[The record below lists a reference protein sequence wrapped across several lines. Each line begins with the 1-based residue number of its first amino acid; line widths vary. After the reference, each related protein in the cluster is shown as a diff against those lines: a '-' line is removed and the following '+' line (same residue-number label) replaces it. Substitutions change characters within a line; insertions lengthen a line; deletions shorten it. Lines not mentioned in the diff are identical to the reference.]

1 MTVCQALLTLSKP
14 SEYFEKYKNT
24 GTFPQLDALVGVEQ
38 EPRFHPEG
46 DVWNHTMLV
55 LDRAAQLR
63 EKAENPLAFM
73 LSSLCHDLGKVTA
86 TAVIDGRIRA
96 LGHEEQGIAPAK
108 KLLSIIS
115 ADEQTVD
122 YVTNMTLLHMRPNM
136 LVSQKS
142 GDKAYKRL
150 FDKSVCPNDLIL
162 LANADHTSRP
172 GFEDYT
178 EARMVLGEKL
188 KMYNEKVR
196 D

>member
-1 MTVCQALLTLSKP
+1 MDVIQALLTLDKP

-24 GTFPQLDALVGVEQ
+24 GTFPQLDVLIGIEQ

-46 DVWNHTMLV
+46 DVWNHTMQV
-55 LDRAAQLR
+55 VDKAAQLR
-63 EKAENPLAFM
+63 NKAENPLGFM
-73 LSSLCHDLGKVTA
+73 LSALCHDLGKVTT

-108 KLLSIIS
+108 KLLGIIGV
-115 ADEQTVD
+115 DTQTVD
-122 YVTNMTLLHMRPNM
+122 YVINMTLLHMRPNM

-162 LANADHTSRP
+162 IAEADHASRP

-178 EARMVLGEKL
+178 EARIVLNEKL
-188 KMYNEKVR
+188 KNYNKKAR

>member
-1 MTVCQALLTLSKP
+1 MTVTEALLTLSKP
-14 SEYFEKYKNT
+14 SEYFEKYKNS
-24 GTFPQLDALVGVEQ
+24 GRFPQLDALVGIEQ

-63 EKAENPLAFM
+63 CKAENPLGFM
-73 LSSLCHDLGKVTA
+73 LSALCHDLGKVTA
-86 TAVIDGRIRA
+86 TTVIDGRIRA
-96 LGHEEQGIAPAK
+96 LGHEEQGIGPAK
-108 KLLSIIS
+108 AMLKGITDDEAIIG
-115 ADEQTVD
+115 
-122 YVTNMTLLHMRPNM
+122 YVINMTLLHMRPNM

-172 GFEDYT
+172 G
-178 EARMVLGEKL
+178 
-188 KMYNEKVR
+188 
-196 D
+196 

>member
-1 MTVCQALLTLSKP
+1 MTVTEALLTMAKP
-14 SEYFEKYKNT
+14 SEYFEKYKNS
-24 GTFPQLDALVGVEQ
+24 GRFPQLDALVGIEQ

-63 EKAENPLAFM
+63 CKAENPLGFM
-73 LSSLCHDLGKVTA
+73 LSALCHDLGKVTA
-86 TAVIDGRIRA
+86 TAVVDGRIRA

-108 KLLSIIS
+108 AMLSGITDD
-115 ADEQTVD
+115 DEIVN
-122 YVTNMTLLHMRPNM
+122 YVVNMTLLHMRPNM

-162 LANADHTSRP
+162 LANADYTSRP
-172 GFEDYT
+172 GFEDDEQST
-178 EARMVLGEKL
+178 AILFAKL
-188 KMYNEKVR
+188 KEYKEK
-196 D
+196 

>member
-1 MTVCQALLTLSKP
+1 MTVTEALLTLCKP
-14 SEYFEKYKNT
+14 SEYFEKYKNS
-24 GTFPQLDALVGVEQ
+24 GRFPQLDALVGIEQ

-63 EKAENPLAFM
+63 CKAENPLGFM
-73 LSSLCHDLGKVTA
+73 LSALCHDLGKVTA
-86 TAVIDGRIRA
+86 TAVVDGRIRA
-96 LGHEEQGIAPAK
+96 LGHEEQGIGPAK
-108 KLLSIIS
+108 AMLKGITDDEAIIG
-115 ADEQTVD
+115 
-122 YVTNMTLLHMRPNM
+122 YVVNMTLLHMRPNM

-172 GFEDYT
+172 GFENDEQSST
-178 EARMVLGEKL
+178 ILFTKL
-188 KMYNEKVR
+188 KEYREN
-196 D
+196 

>member
-1 MTVCQALLTLSKP
+1 MDVIQALLTLDKP

-24 GTFPQLDALVGVEQ
+24 GTFSQLDALIGIGQ

-46 DVWNHTMLV
+46 DVWNHTMQV
-55 LDRAAQLR
+55 VDKAAQLR
-63 EKAENPLAFM
+63 NKAKNPLGFM
-73 LSSLCHDLGKVTA
+73 LAALCHDLGKVTT

-108 KLLSIIS
+108 KLLGIIGV
-115 ADEQTVD
+115 DTQTVD
-122 YVTNMTLLHMRPNM
+122 YVINMTLLHMRSNM

-162 LANADHTSRP
+162 IAEADHASRP

-178 EARMVLGEKL
+178 EARMVLSEKL
-188 KMYNEKVR
+188 KNYNEKAR

>member
-1 MTVCQALLTLSKP
+1 MDVIQALLTLDKP

-24 GTFPQLDALVGVEQ
+24 GTFPQLDALIGIEQ

-46 DVWNHTMLV
+46 DVWNHTMQV
-55 LDRAAQLR
+55 VDKAAQLR
-63 EKAENPLAFM
+63 DKAENPLGFM
-73 LSSLCHDLGKVTA
+73 LSALCHDLGKVTA

-108 KLLSIIS
+108 KLLGIIGV
-115 ADEQTVD
+115 DTQTVD
-122 YVTNMTLLHMRPNM
+122 YVINMTLLHMRPNM

-162 LANADHTSRP
+162 IAEADHASRP

-178 EARMVLGEKL
+178 EARIVLNEKL
-188 KMYNEKVR
+188 KIYNEKAR

>member
-1 MTVCQALLTLSKP
+1 MDVIQALLTLDKP

-24 GTFPQLDALVGVEQ
+24 GTFPQLDALIGIEQ

-46 DVWNHTMLV
+46 DVWNHTMQV
-55 LDRAAQLR
+55 VDKAAQLR
-63 EKAENPLAFM
+63 DKAENPLGFM
-73 LSSLCHDLGKVTA
+73 LSALCHDLGKVTA

-108 KLLSIIS
+108 KLLGIIGV
-115 ADEQTVD
+115 DTQTVD
-122 YVTNMTLLHMRPNM
+122 YVINMTLLHMRPNM

-162 LANADHTSRP
+162 IAEADHASRP
-172 GFEDYT
+172 GFEDKT
-178 EARMVLGEKL
+178 KATAVLFEKL
-188 KMYNEKVR
+188 KMYNEKAR

>member
-1 MTVCQALLTLSKP
+1 MDVIQALLTLDKP

-24 GTFPQLDALVGVEQ
+24 GTFPQLDALIGIEQ

-46 DVWNHTMLV
+46 DVWNHTMQV
-55 LDRAAQLR
+55 VDKAAQLR
-63 EKAENPLAFM
+63 NKAENPLGFM
-73 LSSLCHDLGKVTA
+73 LSALCHDLGKVTT

-108 KLLSIIS
+108 KLLGIIGV
-115 ADEQTVD
+115 DTQNVD
-122 YVTNMTLLHMRPNM
+122 YVINMTLLHMRPNM

-162 LANADHTSRP
+162 IAEADHASRP

-178 EARMVLGEKL
+178 EARMVLSEKL
-188 KMYNEKVR
+188 KNYNEKAR

>member
-24 GTFPQLDALVGVEQ
+24 GTFPQLDALVSVEQ

-63 EKAENPLAFM
+63 EKAENPLGFM
-73 LSSLCHDLGKVTA
+73 LSALCHDLGKVTA

-96 LGHEEQGIAPAK
+96 FGHEEQGIAPAK
-108 KLLSIIS
+108 KLLSIIG
-115 ADEQTVD
+115 ADEKTVD

-172 GFEDYT
+172 GFEDDEQST
-178 EARMVLGEKL
+178 AILFAKL
-188 KMYNEKVR
+188 KEYKSKTE
-196 D
+196 

>member
-1 MTVCQALLTLSKP
+1 MDVIQALLTLDKP

-24 GTFPQLDALVGVEQ
+24 GTFPQLDALIGIEQ

-46 DVWNHTMLV
+46 DVWNHTMQV
-55 LDRAAQLR
+55 VDKAAQLR
-63 EKAENPLAFM
+63 NKAENPLGFM
-73 LSSLCHDLGKVTA
+73 LSSLCHDLGKVTT

-108 KLLSIIS
+108 KLLGIIGV
-115 ADEQTVD
+115 DTQTVD
-122 YVTNMTLLHMRPNM
+122 YVINMTLLHMRPNM

-162 LANADHTSRP
+162 IAEADHASRP

-178 EARMVLGEKL
+178 EARIVLNEKL
-188 KMYNEKVR
+188 KIYNEKAR

>member
-1 MTVCQALLTLSKP
+1 MDVIQALLTLDKP

-24 GTFPQLDALVGVEQ
+24 ETFPQLDALVGIEQ

-55 LDRAAQLR
+55 VDKAAQLR
-63 EKAENPLAFM
+63 GKAENPLGFM
-73 LSSLCHDLGKVTA
+73 LSALCHDLGKVTA

-108 KLLSIIS
+108 KLLESIG
-115 ADEQTVD
+115 ADRNTVD
-122 YVTNMTLLHMRPNM
+122 YVINMTLLHMRPNM

-162 LANADHTSRP
+162 IADADRTSRP
-172 GFEDYT
+172 GLEDET
-178 EARMVLGEKL
+178 KATAVLFEKL
-188 KMYNEKVR
+188 
-196 D
+196 

>member
-1 MTVCQALLTLSKP
+1 MDVIQALLTLDKP

-24 GTFPQLDALVGVEQ
+24 GTFSQLDALIGIEQ

-46 DVWNHTMLV
+46 DVWNHTMQV
-55 LDRAAQLR
+55 VDKAAQLR
-63 EKAENPLAFM
+63 NKAKNPLGFM
-73 LSSLCHDLGKVTA
+73 LAALCHDLGKVTT

-108 KLLSIIS
+108 KLLGIIGV
-115 ADEQTVD
+115 DTQTVD
-122 YVTNMTLLHMRPNM
+122 YVINMTLLHMRPNM

-162 LANADHTSRP
+162 IAEADHASRP

-178 EARMVLGEKL
+178 EARMVLSEKL
-188 KMYNEKVR
+188 KNYNEKAR

>member
-24 GTFPQLDALVGVEQ
+24 ETFPQLDALVGVEQ

-63 EKAENPLAFM
+63 ERSENPLAFM
-73 LSSLCHDLGKVTA
+73 LSALCHDLGKVTS

-96 LGHEEQGIAPAK
+96 FGHEEQGIAPAK
-108 KLLSIIS
+108 KLLSIIG

-172 GFEDYT
+172 GTSDYT
-178 EARMVLGEKL
+178 NTEKVLMEKL
-188 KMYNEKVR
+188 IIYKEKAR
-196 D
+196 T